1 MSQVRLKIQWTD
13 SKPSR
18 ICYNQQNQVFPT
30 LGAVFMS
37 VNEKIRLIREAKG
50 LTQEQAAEKL
60 DMSPSAYGEIERG
73 ENDPKLSKLQKIADI
88 FEIELSELIRL
99 TEKENLTINVTNY
112 QENGKFTKS
121 KVYISSN
128 NSELEKQQLFVEMQQ
143 KEIESLK
150 IQIAQLQ
157 KINELLEKNQLDRI
171 C

>member
-1 MSQVRLKIQWTD
+1 
-13 SKPSR
+13 
-18 ICYNQQNQVFPT
+18 
-30 LGAVFMS
+30 MS

-150 IQIAQLQ
+150 IQITQLQ
-157 KINELLEKNQLDRI
+157 KINTLLEKNQHNRI
-171 C
+171 S